1 MTGVDIVTHRVRTG
15 LHYCRHTKLKG
26 LGRLNEFDYYTFL
39 RLILIRAGDVELN
52 PGPESDSETD
62 GSSMSDEMSG
72 IIAKNFSVVHYNV
85 QSALHK
91 IDFLESELANFDLIS
106 ITETWFNQ
114 SISNADVNINGFRA
128 PFRKDRLGDGYG
140 GVAVYIKNDIPCIRR
155 TDLEILN
162 IECVWVEIR
171 LHGKRLLV
179 GTYYRPPNSDNAVLT
194 NIENS
199 IDLAIDTE
207 ISDIIILGDFNLDM
221 NKPNTSNKINNICQ
235 QYNLHQLIRE
245 PTHFTERSSSI
256 IDLILVSDP
265 RNLLLSGVGDP
276 FLNQDIRYHC
286 PIYAV
291 YKFLKP
297 HAKSI
302 KRHIWMYKN
311 GNYDN
316 LKEKFR
322 NSDWESFAHENIDNY
337 AENITDHIMQLT
349 SECVPNKYV
358 NIRQTDPPW
367 MHNELRKLM
376 RKRKRAYD
384 KAKQTKRT
392 EHWNKY
398 KTIRNDTTNL
408 LRSSK
413 QTYFDN
419 LSEKLKTNNNLN
431 GKDWWKTLKTFISN
445 NDKSPIPPLKDND
458 MIYADDNEKAN
469 LLNAYFKTQSD
480 LNDTNKE
487 VPHINITN
495 HNRLS
500 TIQTTP
506 DEVKS
511 IIDTL
516 KTGKAAG
523 PDNINNYILRT
534 CARELSY
541 PLSNLFNFS
550 FSTSK
555 VPKIWKQANVTPVFK
570 KDDPTDCKNYRP
582 ISLLSTVGKVIEKI
596 VHKHVFNFFKDNN
609 VITSLQSGFV
619 PGDST
624 VNQLVDIYN
633 TFCKALDNGL
643 EVRAIFCDIS
653 KAFDRVWHKGL
664 LAKLKSVGI
673 TDSLLNW
680 FQNYLRDR
688 KQRVVLPGGLS
699 EWENISAGV
708 PQGSI
713 LGPLLFLVYINDIVQ
728 EINSTIRLF
737 ADDTSLY
744 IIVESPEE
752 AANTLN
758 QDLNRISAW
767 AEKWL
772 VSFNPQKTDSMILSR
787 KTNKPIHPN
796 ILMNNQIIAEVNHHK
811 HLGLIFETN
820 GSWHE
825 HIKLITAKAW
835 QRVHVMRK
843 LKSRLDRKALE
854 IIYIAFIRPILEYA
868 DIVWCNLTKYEEN
881 ELEKIQLEAARI
893 VTGTTKLIS
902 LENLYKETGWETLNS
917 RRQQHKLGLFYKMIH
932 GLVPP
937 YLSLLLPP
945 LVGENSRYP
954 LRNSDHYQNI
964 KSKSQLYY
972 NSFLPSAIREWN
984 SLDASVKSSQS
995 VTSLKKS
1002 LSKRKLVPSY
1012 YYHGNRKSQILH
1024 TRIRT
1029 NCSSLNFYLYRKNII
1044 QNKYCTCGEVEDTQH
1059 FFFICPQYNAI
1070 RQVML
1075 DMISRYIVPTLD
1087 ILLFGET
1094 TLNDRSN
1101 SEIFDAVQKFII
1113 HTKRFDNH

>member
-26 LGRLNEFDYYTFL
+26 LGRLNEFEYYTFL

-62 GSSMSDEMSG
+62 GSGMSDEMSG

-207 ISDIIILGDFNLDM
+207 ISDIIIIGDFNLDM

-431 GKDWWKTLKTFISN
+431 SKDWWKTLKTFISN

-458 MIYADDNEKAN
+458 TIYADDNEKAN
-469 LLNAYFKTQSD
+469 LLNVYFKTQSD

-582 ISLLSTVGKVIEKI
+582 ISLLSTAGLPQ
-596 VHKHVFNFFKDNN
+596 FFC
-609 VITSLQSGFV
+609 Q
-619 PGDST
+619 
-624 VNQLVDIYN
+624 
-633 TFCKALDNGL
+633 KA
-643 EVRAIFCDIS
+643 
-653 KAFDRVWHKGL
+653 
-664 LAKLKSVGI
+664 
-673 TDSLLNW
+673 
-680 FQNYLRDR
+680 
-688 KQRVVLPGGLS
+688 
-699 EWENISAGV
+699 
-708 PQGSI
+708 
-713 LGPLLFLVYINDIVQ
+713 
-728 EINSTIRLF
+728 
-737 ADDTSLY
+737 
-744 IIVESPEE
+744 
-752 AANTLN
+752 
-758 QDLNRISAW
+758 
-767 AEKWL
+767 
-772 VSFNPQKTDSMILSR
+772 
-787 KTNKPIHPN
+787 
-796 ILMNNQIIAEVNHHK
+796 
-811 HLGLIFETN
+811 
-820 GSWHE
+820 
-825 HIKLITAKAW
+825 
-835 QRVHVMRK
+835 
-843 LKSRLDRKALE
+843 
-854 IIYIAFIRPILEYA
+854 
-868 DIVWCNLTKYEEN
+868 
-881 ELEKIQLEAARI
+881 
-893 VTGTTKLIS
+893 
-902 LENLYKETGWETLNS
+902 
-917 RRQQHKLGLFYKMIH
+917 
-932 GLVPP
+932 
-937 YLSLLLPP
+937 
-945 LVGENSRYP
+945 
-954 LRNSDHYQNI
+954 
-964 KSKSQLYY
+964 
-972 NSFLPSAIREWN
+972 
-984 SLDASVKSSQS
+984 
-995 VTSLKKS
+995 
-1002 LSKRKLVPSY
+1002 
-1012 YYHGNRKSQILH
+1012 
-1024 TRIRT
+1024 
-1029 NCSSLNFYLYRKNII
+1029 
-1044 QNKYCTCGEVEDTQH
+1044 
-1059 FFFICPQYNAI
+1059 
-1070 RQVML
+1070 
-1075 DMISRYIVPTLD
+1075 
-1087 ILLFGET
+1087 
-1094 TLNDRSN
+1094 
-1101 SEIFDAVQKFII
+1101 
-1113 HTKRFDNH
+1113 

>member
-1 MTGVDIVTHRVRTG
+1 
-15 LHYCRHTKLKG
+15 
-26 LGRLNEFDYYTFL
+26 
-39 RLILIRAGDVELN
+39 
-52 PGPESDSETD
+52 
-62 GSSMSDEMSG
+62 MSDEMSG

-155 TDLEILN
+155 TVLEILN

-286 PIYAV
+286 PIYAF

-431 GKDWWKTLKTFISN
+431 SKDWWKTLKTFISN

-458 MIYADDNEKAN
+458 TIYADDNEKAN

-523 PDNINNYILRT
+523 PDNINNYILKT

-917 RRQQHKLGLFYKMIH
+917 RRQQHKLSLFYKMIH

-1012 YYHGNRKSQILH
+1012 YYHGNRKSQMLH